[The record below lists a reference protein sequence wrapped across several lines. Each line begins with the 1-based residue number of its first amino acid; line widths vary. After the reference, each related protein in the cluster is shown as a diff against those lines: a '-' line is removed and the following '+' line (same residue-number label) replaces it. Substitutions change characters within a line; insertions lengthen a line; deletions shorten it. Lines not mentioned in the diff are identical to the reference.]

1 MEYQENILT
10 IFFTYS
16 LLIYVLFICYIIYL
30 LKKDSDREHHK
41 NIIKYQN

>member
-1 MEYQENILT
+1 MTYQENILT
-10 IFFTYS
+10 IFFTHL
-16 LLIYVLFICYIIYL
+16 LLIHLALICYGIYL